1 MSDLG
6 DQLSALATGV
16 RQADNAQLLAGLG
29 LLLLVVHIVFM
40 RPRQAL
46 RASEPATAP
55 APTDHL
61 KDELSS
67 VLEQTLPGMLSE
79 TLGSLLPPLV
89 ARLGSSDSPGTVTM
103 DISTV
108 QETVEQALVAKA
120 DVLLPKASAKLEQ
133 TLKDQLEQMRTEL
146 GRLSF
151 ASSDSVSKQLEKL
164 VTNLESLQQLVT
176 KAEQVE
182 KTRFQTLD
190 GSVKN
195 KLENFETFLK
205 GRLDTL
211 ETHVQS
217 RVDLLSADMMTRFGS
232 IDSALERLSTS
243 QEKLEYLVEK
253 LDGIADKLNGVGPKI
268 LQQND
273 RIEAC
278 VRERTTSVQGDVNRL
293 IGESSQQNRDHTILV
308 RTLTKSLESLQAS
321 VASMGAALSQA
332 PVDSAGTTQLVEMTG
347 TIKHL
352 LDAVSANVKEMV
364 DKASAVPSTRVVP
377 PQRDAVAQP
386 PVVHDFPAGTVGGGT
401 MPPVIDLCSRIP
413 APVAQRLAPQQQ
425 VQQVPLATATLANG
439 RQILIPEDEI
449 LGQTFRR

>member
-1 MSDLG
+1 
-6 DQLSALATGV
+6 
-16 RQADNAQLLAGLG
+16 
-29 LLLLVVHIVFM
+29 
-40 RPRQAL
+40 
-46 RASEPATAP
+46 
-55 APTDHL
+55 
-61 KDELSS
+61 
-67 VLEQTLPGMLSE
+67 
-79 TLGSLLPPLV
+79 
-89 ARLGSSDSPGTVTM
+89 M

-386 PVVHDFPAGTVGGGT
+386 QLCMISLREPLVAGPCHLSLICVLGSQPLLHRGW
-401 MPPVIDLCSRIP
+401 PRNNRFSRSP
-413 APVAQRLAPQQQ
+413 WQQRRLLMGARSSYLRMRSWGRPLGARASLLLVALAYGSFSY
-425 VQQVPLATATLANG
+425 T
-439 RQILIPEDEI
+439 
-449 LGQTFRR
+449 